1 MASPSVTL
9 VLPSTGVDAPA
20 SVLLNDGLPT
30 GQKKAIMEEIGAA
43 EGRRA
48 HAELYAQPEPSDE
61 KNDPLAC

>member
-1 MASPSVTL
+1 MAVVPGTFFNPVVRAQGL
-9 VLPSTGVDAPA
+9 MHRLRY
-20 SVLLNDGLPT
+20 LLNDGLPT

-61 KNDPLAC
+61 TE